1 MRIIKKLF
9 ILCFFLVVA
18 TGCETYKDYDM
29 AFSPVY
35 PLSGE
40 WLVRFTDT
48 SVTPNVSGLFVLSTF
63 NTAENST
70 DKMWIRVTSTSATAA
85 NIAYTGRFDGK
96 INCNV
101 AGLSFSG
108 DNIPNTYY
116 STLAV
121 PPTTIPTFT
130 ITGGTIVIDGYDT
143 ATKGKSDKITFTITD
158 TRKPGKTIT
167 VSGFR
172 RTRWADD
179 EV

>member
-9 ILCFFLVVA
+9 ILCFFLA
-18 TGCETYKDYDM
+18 FTASCETYKDYEM
-29 AFSPVY
+29 EFSPVY

-48 SVTPNVSGLFVLSTF
+48 SVTPSTSGLFVMSSF
-63 NTAENST
+63 NTADNST
-70 DKMWIRVTSTSATAA
+70 TQMWIRVTSTSASAA

-96 INCNV
+96 INCNA
-101 AGLSFSG
+101 AGKTFSG
-108 DNIPNTYY
+108 DNVQNTFY

-121 PPTTIPTFT
+121 PPTPIPTFT
-130 ITGGTIVIDGYDT
+130 ITNGTVITNGYDT
-143 ATKGKSDKITFTITD
+143 ATGGKSDKITFTITD
-158 TRKPGKTIT
+158 TRKPGKTIS

-172 RTRWADD
+172 RTHWSDD